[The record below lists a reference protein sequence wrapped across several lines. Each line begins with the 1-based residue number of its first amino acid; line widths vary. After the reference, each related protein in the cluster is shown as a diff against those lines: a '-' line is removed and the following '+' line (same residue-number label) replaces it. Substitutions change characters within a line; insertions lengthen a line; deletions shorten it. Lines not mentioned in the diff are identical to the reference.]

1 MTVVH
6 YVSTG
11 FLYGVEALKSVILTV
26 AAAERKLTAEKAV
39 ALSRLELQYQV
50 SGPVYASPDLFSR
63 IKLIEL
69 KNFTSEL
76 E

>member
-1 MTVVH
+1 MLQHCVFT
-6 YVSTG
+6 STG

-50 SGPVYASPDLFSR
+50 SGPVYISLNLFSKM
-63 IKLIEL
+63 KLY
-69 KNFTSEL
+69 
-76 E
+76 